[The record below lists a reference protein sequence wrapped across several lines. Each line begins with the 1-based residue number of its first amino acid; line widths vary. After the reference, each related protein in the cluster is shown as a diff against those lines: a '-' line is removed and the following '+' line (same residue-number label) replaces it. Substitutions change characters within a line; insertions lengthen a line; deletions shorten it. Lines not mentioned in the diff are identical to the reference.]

1 MTDCWAI
8 IAERNARKW
17 IVDNGFLS
25 YEEAD
30 HFRLQWQQQRAA
42 SNDQRYPAITYFVA
56 RYNVISRVF
65 HIVSPGRFP
74 GGGTGDSTASVSSTI
89 KSVFRVPA
97 VATGNSTSKKR
108 CAKCGTQYEGIGCP
122 RCYPRVAPTA
132 GTPTRPTRWL
142 RNL

>member
-1 MTDCWAI
+1 MKMMSDSELTICWAI
-8 IAERNARKW
+8 VAERNKRKW

-25 YEEAD
+25 YEQAD
-30 HFRLQWQQQRAA
+30 HFRLQMP
-42 SNDQRYPAITYFVA
+42 SEPNLYYFVA
-56 RYNVISRVF
+56 RYDVNTRVF
-65 HIVSPGRFP
+65 HIQHPGRSP
-74 GGGTGDSTASVSSTI
+74 GGGTGTD
-89 KSVFRVPA
+89 
-97 VATGNSTSKKR
+97 SKKR

>member
-1 MTDCWAI
+1 MTVNEAIDCWAI
-8 IAERNARKW
+8 VAERNGRKW
-17 IVDNGFLS
+17 IVDNGFLF

-30 HFRLQWQQQRAA
+30 HFRLQWQQQHA
-42 SNDQRYPAITYFVA
+42 SEDQRYPRIDYFVA
-56 RYNVISRVF
+56 RYDIDRSVF
-65 HIVSPGRFP
+65 HIKHPGRSP
-74 GGGTGDSTASVSSTI
+74 GGGTGTD
-89 KSVFRVPA
+89 
-97 VATGNSTSKKR
+97 SKKR